1 MKHHPRHTIE
11 REASEHPEMGPEVK
25 GYLIHPTAYLDI
37 YEGEFDTETWMNFS
51 EIEKKGYHVKKE
63 IHITEGKFN
72 VVSWRGA
79 AWLVANFRGKG
90 LAAEL
95 TEQCS
100 LSYIEPVRVVHKP
113 WQEAILEDENFR
125 EGINE

>member
-1 MKHHPRHTIE
+1 MNHWV
-11 REASEHPEMGPEVK
+11 SEKMSHATAEFGPEVK
-25 GYLIHPTAYLDI
+25 GYLIHPTAYLDV
-37 YEGEFDTETWMNFS
+37 YLKEFDTETWMNFS
-51 EIEKKGYHVKKE
+51 DVEKKGYHVKE
-63 IHITEGKFN
+63 AIHITEGKFN

-100 LSYIEPVRVVHKP
+100 LSYIEPVRVVNKP
-113 WQEAILEDENFR
+113 WQEAILEQEEER
-125 EGINE
+125 EGKDE

>member
-1 MKHHPRHTIE
+1 LNSENHKLY
-11 REASEHPEMGPEVK
+11 SLGEHPEIGPEVK

-37 YEGEFDTETWMNFS
+37 YKDKFDTDTWMNFS
-51 EIEKKGYHVKKE
+51 DVEKKGYHVKE
-63 IHITEGKFN
+63 AIHITEGKFN

-100 LSYIEPVRVVHKP
+100 LSYIEPVRVVNKP
-113 WQEAILEDENFR
+113 WQEAILEQEEER
-125 EGINE
+125 EGKDE

>member
-1 MKHHPRHTIE
+1 MSNENHKLY
-11 REASEHPEMGPEVK
+11 SLGEHPEIGPEVK

-37 YEGEFDTETWMNFS
+37 YKDKFDTDTWMNFS
-51 EIEKKGYHVKKE
+51 DVEKKGYHVKE
-63 IHITEGKFN
+63 AIHITEGKFN

-100 LSYIEPVRVVHKP
+100 LSYIEPVRVIHKP
-113 WQEAILEDENFR
+113 WQEAILEQEEER
-125 EGINE
+125 EGKDE

>member
-1 MKHHPRHTIE
+1 MTDHKLY
-11 REASEHPEMGPEVK
+11 SLGEHPEIGPEVK

-37 YEGEFDTETWMNFS
+37 YEGQFDTDTWMNFS
-51 EIEKKGYHVKKE
+51 DVEKKGYHVKE
-63 IHITEGKFN
+63 SIHITEGKFN
-72 VVSWRGA
+72 VVSYRGG

-100 LSYIEPVRVVHKP
+100 LSYIEPVRVEDWGKNKP
-113 WQEAILEDENFR
+113 WQEAILER
-125 EGINE
+125 EGQDE